1 MSGCKGCGCGQ
12 ASVVA
17 DPFSEFSGS
26 GGAADL
32 ANWWPDDGGAA
43 LSGVDAFAAMGVDGA
58 AAGVEDEALAE
69 LAAVEL
75 EDELAA
81 EQELSDVEQEA
92 QALGEG
98 EASLDDLLAIARA
111 RPGLKITFSY

>member
-12 ASVVA
+12 ASTVA

-26 GGAADL
+26 GGTADL
-32 ANWWPDDGGAA
+32 ESWWPEAGGAG
-43 LSGVDAFAAMGVDGA
+43 LSGADAFAARTVGDGG
-58 AAGVEDEALAE
+58 AGVEDEASAE

-75 EDELAA
+75 EDEMAA
-81 EQELSDVEQEA
+81 LQELSDVEQEA
-92 QALGEG
+92 QALGDG
-98 EASLDDLLAIARA
+98 EASLDALLAIAKA

>member
-12 ASVVA
+12 ASTVA

-26 GGAADL
+26 GAPADL
-32 ANWWPDDGGAA
+32 ENWWPEAA
-43 LSGVDAFAAMGVDGA
+43 SAGLSGADAFAAMPIEDAGA
-58 AAGVEDEALAE
+58 GGEDEASAE

-75 EDELAA
+75 EDEMAA
-81 EQELSDVEQEA
+81 LQELSDVEQEA

-98 EASLDDLLAIARA
+98 EASLDALLAIAKA